1 MQTFLQLVAQDLYKK
16 IGNDLSRVAIVFPNK
31 RASLFFNEHLAAQ
44 SDRPLW
50 SPAYVSISE
59 LFRQLSPWKLG
70 DPIRLVC
77 ELYKVFREE
86 THSEETLDDFYFW
99 GELLISDFD
108 DVDKNLVDADRLF
121 SNLQDLKNIMD
132 DYDFLDS
139 EQEEAIRQFFQ
150 NFSIERRTQLKE
162 KFISLWDKLG
172 DIYHGY
178 RDNLAELGIAYE
190 GMMYRYV
197 MEELQ
202 PEKLKDEE
210 FIQALREW
218 KADLQIV
225 VAFRMLPEVVWNMP
239 RLGTFN
245 LHASL
250 LPQYRGAAPIN
261 WAVING
267 DTETGITTFFLKHE
281 IDTGEVI
288 QQVHVPIADTD
299 NVEVVHDKLMVLGG
313 KLVLETVDAILNG
326 TVKPIPQEE
335 MAVVGELR
343 PAPKIFKETC
353 RIDWNQPVKKIYDF
367 IRGLSPYPAAWSELI
382 TSEEGAAVVV
392 KIFESE
398 KIYESHQLATGTI
411 VTDGKK
417 FMKVA
422 VPDGFVSILSLQL
435 PGKKRLK
442 IDELLR
448 GYHLE
453 DGCLMK

>member
-1 MQTFLQLVAQDLYKK
+1 MEKKDLRIVYMGTPDFAVESLKCLVEGGYNVVGVITMPDKPMGRHGSVLQPSPVKQYAVSQGL
-16 IGNDLSRVAIVFPNK
+16 RV
-31 RASLFFNEHLAAQ
+31 
-44 SDRPLW
+44 
-50 SPAYVSISE
+50 
-59 LFRQLSPWKLG
+59 
-70 DPIRLVC
+70 
-77 ELYKVFREE
+77 
-86 THSEETLDDFYFW
+86 
-99 GELLISDFD
+99 
-108 DVDKNLVDADRLF
+108 
-121 SNLQDLKNIMD
+121 
-132 DYDFLDS
+132 
-139 EQEEAIRQFFQ
+139 
-150 NFSIERRTQLKE
+150 
-162 KFISLWDKLG
+162 
-172 DIYHGY
+172 
-178 RDNLAELGIAYE
+178 
-190 GMMYRYV
+190 
-197 MEELQ
+197 LQ
-202 PEKLKDEE
+202 PERLKDESFVE
-210 FIQALREW
+210 ELRSLQ
-218 KADLQIV
+218 ADLQIV

-281 IDTGEVI
+281 IDTGEII
-288 QQVHVPIADTD
+288 QQVRVPIADTD
-299 NVEVVHDKLMVLGG
+299 NVEVVHDKLMMLGG

-398 KIYESHQLATGTI
+398 KIYASHQLATGTI